1 MKMKGIR
8 SIHARPNRR
17 AGVMFIEGPRECD
30 CCDQKKDCASLD
42 VGLTNFVWVVCK
54 DCLNEFVYEFY
65 SEQEVRKLKLEKLDG
80 KHKNT

>member
-8 SIHARPNRR
+8 SGAAKKNRR
-17 AGVMFIEGPRECD
+17 AGILFIETRECD
-30 CCDQKKDCASLD
+30 CCDQVKDCASLD